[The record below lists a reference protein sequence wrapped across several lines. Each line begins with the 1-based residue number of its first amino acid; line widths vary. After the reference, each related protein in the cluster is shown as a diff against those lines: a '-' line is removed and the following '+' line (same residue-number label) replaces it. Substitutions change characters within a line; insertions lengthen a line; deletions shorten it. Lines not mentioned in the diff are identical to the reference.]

1 MKRREWSLFQR
12 GGSRS
17 ALPSLRAHPPSIQ
30 LNRVLLLF
38 FLLLLFLS
46 PLCPRLFSGERQAL
60 SPPDTTSTD
69 QCWPSLLHRSNTH
82 TNCRHGLK
90 TPAFSH
96 VNPCL
101 SICLRL
107 YLSVSP
113 ITIHAFLSVSVCLTT
128 DHLCARF
135 CLLRFLHPSWYTSVS
150 ISSMFG
156 CLSVLHCCLLPFDCL
171 VWMSLYSAI
180 ILIEFFFA
188 SSFHIFWLHGSYI
201 SAPNACLLSL
211 PLLSFSFCWPT
222 FLMEH
227 LPTHTFPHSCPFLTH
242 LSIHTCLPAYAC
254 VCVC

>member
-17 ALPSLRAHPPSIQ
+17 APLPSLRAHPPSIQ

-90 TPAFSH
+90 TPAFSR

-101 SICLRL
+101 SICLHL
-107 YLSVSP
+107 YLSVSL
-113 ITIHAFLSVSVCLTT
+113 ITIHTFLSVSVCLTT
-128 DHLCARF
+128 DHLCAWF
-135 CLLRFLHPSWYTSVS
+135 CLYVSSIHLDTPLSRYPQCLGVSLFYIVAYSLLIVWSVW
-150 ISSMFG
+150 FEW
-156 CLSVLHCCLLPFDCL
+156 V
-171 VWMSLYSAI
+171 
-180 ILIEFFFA
+180 FF
-188 SSFHIFWLHGSYI
+188 
-201 SAPNACLLSL
+201 
-211 PLLSFSFCWPT
+211 LLSFWLNFFFFSYILIT
-222 FLMEH
+222 
-227 LPTHTFPHSCPFLTH
+227 
-242 LSIHTCLPAYAC
+242 
-254 VCVC
+254 